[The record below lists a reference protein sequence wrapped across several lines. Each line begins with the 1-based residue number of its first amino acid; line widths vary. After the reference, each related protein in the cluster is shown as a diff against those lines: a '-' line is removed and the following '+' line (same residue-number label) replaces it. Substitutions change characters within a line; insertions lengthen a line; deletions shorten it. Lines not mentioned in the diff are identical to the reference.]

1 MDDGAPPPTVE
12 DLLARAEEAE
22 MEARPRRRPPPSF
35 LVGALVAGS
44 SGRRKPVWQAPQR
57 ERAEEAFLSKLGASS

>member
-22 MEARPRRRPPPSF
+22 MEARPRRRSPPLPSSARSWQGPLDAANLF
-35 LVGALVAGS
+35 
-44 SGRRKPVWQAPQR
+44 WQAPQR
-57 ERAEEAFLSKLGASS
+57 ERAEEAFPSKLGASS